1 MGGAKQKQSASLQHM
16 AKCERIVGERKY
28 EAIEAIL
35 RDICAASDRIIMHSL
50 SGVLKD
56 AEVDELIRHGIM
68 PYIYAAGFL
77 SFAGR
82 EINHASLAGSI
93 RAIGLTPDD
102 RIIALFLGS
111 GVRSHLV
118 YLYSFYF
125 LLANGVVPTR
135 EGIAAVV
142 CSLSMAV
149 DPVALDEVLDFLR
162 RNNRFTKI

>member
-1 MGGAKQKQSASLQHM
+1 MTKS
-16 AKCERIVGERKY
+16 ERIVGERKY

-56 AEVDELIRHGIM
+56 KEVDELIRHGIM

-82 EINHASLAGSI
+82 EINHASLASSI
-93 RAIGLTPDD
+93 RAVGIVPDD
-102 RIIALFLGS
+102 RIIALLLGS

-125 LLANGVVPTR
+125 LLANGTAPT
-135 EGIAAVV
+135 EANIAAVV
-142 CSLSMAV
+142 RSIGMAV
-149 DPVALDEVLDFLR
+149 DRVALDSVLDFLR
-162 RNNRFTKI
+162 KNNRFAKI